1 MPNQNNFRSDV
12 TNTTDITYLASRIVR
27 VPTDEILLEQVA
39 GSFGFDNQDNV
50 ELHFYTI
57 PDNQLELSTIVT
69 LNDNILKFHIVS
81 YQDGTNKTYLRIDLT
96 KLFLDKNLILIP
108 GDYRMVIN
116 LFSDEVGNY
125 TNRKLLVTGINDD
138 RTEVLL
144 QMTPAID
151 NATQTE
157 NQIELREFVEKSFI
171 QADAVGVAEKIFK
184 SGVQLNDPTEGVTSV
199 NIIQNINVPLEEQT
213 FDNTIARVERLGL
226 RSIFEQQLND
236 FVESLY
242 VKLREKIVVDGDE
255 RVQEAEFQN
264 FIQLMVAEQIGNLRQ
279 TVDARIKIR

>member
-69 LNDNILKFHIVS
+69 LNDNILKFHVVS

-108 GDYRMVIN
+108 GDYRMVMN
-116 LFSDEVGNY
+116 LFSDEVGSY
-125 TNRKLLVTGINDD
+125 TNRKLSVTGINDD

-242 VKLREKIVVDGDE
+242 TKLREKIVVDGDE